1 MSGAERHK
9 ATKKRTYPLWP
20 AVAATLPSP
29 LSSPP
34 PPHDE
39 DSRAAKMP
47 RRMVPFP
54 TTVEEGV
61 TKTTLADAEEPTLPA
76 HANINP
82 MTSVQPTARAYR
94 APPSLSAIGSAIDL
108 ISAEN
113 HIIQMNH
120 NRHRECRNEWSA
132 VAAMAPVPVP
142 TNMQLSGLSGR
153 QPPTSIYPPTGLTG
167 MSTADLINHLQL
179 LNGMNGN
186 ASTVPQRL
194 GQRTSP
200 WWNGWRPQGGVSY
213 PAIVQTTDPMG
224 VRIAN
229 QGSILNSQHNDY
241 NGPMLDPNP
250 TTTGSCRKEL
260 SEAVDVPVDRTTGH
274 ASQSTSEEV
283 DIDIDQTTKQKGK
296 WTEEED
302 GKLIRAAEK
311 FAVTRWKAIAALIPG
326 RTKKQCWNRWQYAL
340 DPSIVRTTERTGRW
354 LPEEDDKLVGAVEKH
369 NGKNWDAIATLV
381 PSRTKRQCMDR
392 WHKVLDSSGC

>member
-9 ATKKRTYPLWP
+9 AAKRTYPWLP
-20 AVAATLPSP
+20 AAAATLPSP

-34 PPHDE
+34 PPHD
-39 DSRAAKMP
+39 DDTRAAKRP

-54 TTVEEGV
+54 TTAEESV
-61 TKTTLADAEEPTLPA
+61 TKTTSANAEELTLPA
-76 HANINP
+76 DANINP
-82 MTSVQPTARAYR
+82 MMSVQPTARAYR
-94 APPSLSAIGSAIDL
+94 APPSLSTIGSAMDL
-108 ISAEN
+108 IGAEN
-113 HIIQMNH
+113 HCIQTNH

-142 TNMQLSGLSGR
+142 TNMQLSGLSGW
-153 QPPTSIYPPTGLTG
+153 QPPTSIYQTTGLAG

-179 LNGMNGN
+179 LNSMNGH
-186 ASTVPQRL
+186 ASTVAQGP
-194 GQRTSP
+194 GQRASQC
-200 WWNGWRPQGGVSY
+200 WNGWPPQGGVWQPTIAQS
-213 PAIVQTTDPMG
+213 TDLMG
-224 VRIAN
+224 VRKADHASN
-229 QGSILNSQHNDY
+229 VETQHNDC
-241 NGPMLDPNP
+241 NGPMLDPNQ
-250 TTTGSCRKEL
+250 TTTRPCRKGLNET
-260 SEAVDVPVDRTTGH
+260 VGVPVDQTTKRT
-274 ASQSTSEEV
+274 SQLTSEED
-283 DIDIDQTTKQKGK
+283 DIEIDQTTKQKGK

-369 NGKNWDAIATLV
+369 NGKNWDAIAALV